1 MTIQGPG
8 PGSLAISRAYGA
20 PGVRPAGSVA
30 PDAATR
36 LVAGLVDSKVEF
48 SGGAQPSATPAAAA
62 AFRLYTRA
70 ADVNEVATGV
80 ALGRSIDVAG

>member
-30 PDAATR
+30 QNAATR

-48 SGGAQPSATPAAAA
+48 SGGAQPSATPAA

>member
-20 PGVRPAGSVA
+20 PGVRPAASVA
-30 PDAATR
+30 PNAATR
-36 LVAGLVDSKVEF
+36 LVAASVDARVEF
-48 SGGAQPSATPAAAA
+48 SGGAQPPPPAAA